1 MDYWDNNDYNDNY
14 NNDNNDNDNN
24 IYDHHKY
31 DNYNNTDGYGY
42 EDNSFTLLIFFI
54 VLIWSSMGLCRFIN
68 YCQNHYRYHNNNNNN
83 QRNQRLITNNNNQSE
98 IDIEDIEKTLIKY
111 NDEEHT
117 EKTCSICLDEYLNN
131 DELFKLMCN
140 HYYHKKCII
149 DWLTNNSSCPLCR
162 INLL

>member
-1 MDYWDNNDYNDNY
+1 MNKINIDYWDNNGYNDNH
-14 NNDNNDNDNN
+14 DNDNN
-24 IYDHHKY
+24 IYEHNKY
-31 DNYNNTDGYGY
+31 NNYNNTNEYIY
-42 EDNSFTLLIFFI
+42 EDNTFTLIILFI
-54 VLIWSSMGLCRFIN
+54 VMIWGSIGFCRIIKH
-68 YCQNHYRYHNNNNNN
+68 CQYYSHN
-83 QRNQRLITNNNNQSE
+83 NQRLITNNNQSE
-98 IDIEDIEKTLIKY
+98 INIEDIEKTLIKF